1 MSSADTNSDNMLDLQ
16 EMLAKPDLFLFSKLV
31 SGEAGFHGDFWVNHA
46 MICDNNVEMLVMSS
60 LMIVIERKDEFTLTL
75 KNAQKPS
82 YFNSVVN
89 FKTSHQVLSLESI
102 LKIP

>member
-1 MSSADTNSDNMLDLQ
+1 
-16 EMLAKPDLFLFSKLV
+16 
-31 SGEAGFHGDFWVNHA
+31 